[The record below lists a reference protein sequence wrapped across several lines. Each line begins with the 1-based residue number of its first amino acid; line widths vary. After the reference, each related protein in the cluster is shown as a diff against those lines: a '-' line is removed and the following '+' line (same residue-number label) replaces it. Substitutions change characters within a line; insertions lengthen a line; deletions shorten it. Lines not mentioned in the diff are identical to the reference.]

1 MVRFSLAAKYPLTE
15 NLELT
20 WKCGVCELFSFTL
33 WSQNKMIFH
42 KSSTANTQIFWKPV
56 TAFHLLHLHFYFSQ
70 SWNTFSCYYLS
81 LKVLP
86 PKISKLGLLSNFHR
100 TYRKKASKY
109 QAEILHPGFR
119 AFHLSLWFFSFF
131 STAFKHN
138 WQTNY

>member
-1 MVRFSLAAKYPLTE
+1 MWCL
-15 NLELT
+15 
-20 WKCGVCELFSFTL
+20 WISFTL
-33 WSQNKMIFH
+33 WSQNEIIFH

-56 TAFHLLHLHFYFSQ
+56 TAFHFLHLHFYFSQ

-119 AFHLSLWFFSFF
+119 AFLLSLWLIQQPLNTTDKQIINKVQGLLMVSLVYLTV
-131 STAFKHN
+131 SLCLLT
-138 WQTNY
+138 

>member
-1 MVRFSLAAKYPLTE
+1 MVRFSLAAKYPSTK

-70 SWNTFSCYYLS
+70 SWNTFSCYYLC

-86 PKISKLGLLSNFHR
+86 PKNFKLGLLSNFYR
-100 TYRKKASKY
+100 TDRKRLQNIKQKY
-109 QAEILHPGFR
+109 SILVLEHFIYLFGQYN
-119 AFHLSLWFFSFF
+119 SL
-131 STAFKHN
+131 
-138 WQTNY
+138 